1 MFPAAVSS
9 ARQSFSRGSA
19 RAHLF
24 PSMDCGADDS
34 DGKRENGAN
43 GKDGGGDVR
52 PQKSVAG

>member
-1 MFPAAVSS
+1 
-9 ARQSFSRGSA
+9 
-19 RAHLF
+19 
-24 PSMDCGADDS
+24 MDCGADDS